1 MIAGN
6 NPVDGNGM
14 DDPALIARIT
24 RSQERK

>member
-14 DDPALIARIT
+14 DDRALIARIT